1 MSPTSAARRRIP
13 LFAGEPAVPLPHAA
27 NNKAMATIETWRA
40 RSMAPPG
47 VRQQPDHRTAVPVKQ
62 GGRLFQGEG
71 AAQRPD
77 RVHHVFRPIVKLR
90 PGHAEDPPPHR
101 RERVLARTIVV
112 ERAPPG
118 VVAIPVALDGNARVD
133 VSEVDAVAADAVLDG
148 GLRQAGARSARSR
161 RVSRLLS
168 GTPPSHAQT
177 IFASTPMP
185 RRPPD

>member
-40 RSMAPPG
+40 RNMAPPR
-47 VRQQPDHRTAVPVKQ
+47 VRQQPDHSDAAAGEARTE
-62 GGRLFQGEG
+62 GLFHG
-71 AAQRPD
+71 ADGQYRAD
-77 RVHHVFRPIVKLR
+77 HVFRPVAKLR

-118 VVAIPVALDGNARVD
+118 VIAIPVALDGNARVD

-148 GLRQAGARSARSR
+148 GLRQTGRSERAQQARLEA
-161 RVSRLLS
+161 
-168 GTPPSHAQT
+168 A
-177 IFASTPMP
+177 
-185 RRPPD
+185 